1 MDKISVQS
9 TPTTPKIF
17 FDAETG
23 YLEISGKSLP
33 ENSVDFFMPIQNWL
47 DSYVVSPSSITR
59 LTFKLEYFNTSST
72 SQFLK
77 MIKKIE
83 KLHENGNNAAIN
95 WYYDHEDEDMREAG
109 EDFKL
114 LVKVPVEIIGT
125 DFIGL

>member
-1 MDKISVQS
+1 MDKNSVQP

-17 FDAETG
+17 FDAESG

-47 DSYVVSPSSITR
+47 DSYVVSPNSITR

-77 MIKKIE
+77 MIKKVE
-83 KLHENGNNAAIN
+83 KLHENGYNAAIN

>member
-1 MDKISVQS
+1 MDKIAIQP
-9 TPTTPKIF
+9 TPTTPRIF

-33 ENSVDFFMPIQNWL
+33 ENSVDFFMPVQTWL
-47 DSYVVSPSSITR
+47 DHYLSNPGSITR

-83 KLHENGNNAAIN
+83 KLHERGLNAAVN

-114 LVKVPVEIIGT
+114 LVKIPVEIIGT